1 MKTKYILLITIL
13 FAFVMNANAQ
23 YKRRGETLQSMGKNS
38 KPKKPDYTI
47 AQFKGKWQ
55 EIERRDR
62 KDSSLISFNDS
73 IQLTFSD
80 SSKVRTKSSTN
91 SPITMD
97 GEAMIE
103 NDNLLT
109 VAADEYTVKSLTAT
123 ELVLDDNDKY
133 IHRLKKVDHFWF
145 ETIGKDPAKKN

>member
-1 MKTKYILLITIL
+1 MKTKHFLLFVLL
-13 FAFVMNANAQ
+13 FSFIINANAQ
-23 YKRRGETLQSMGKNS
+23 YKRKGEALQTHGKNS
-38 KPKKPDYTI
+38 KSKKADYTI
-47 AQFKGKWQ
+47 EQFKGKWQ
-55 EIERRDR
+55 EIERLDR
-62 KDSSLISFNDS
+62 KDSSPVSFQDS
-73 IQLTFSD
+73 IQLIFSD

-109 VAADEYTVKSLTAT
+109 VAADEYTVKSLTT
-123 ELVLDDNDKY
+123 TDLVLDDNDKF
-133 IHRLKKVDHFWF
+133 IHRLKKVTQFWY

>member
-1 MKTKYILLITIL
+1 MKTKYFLLITIL
-13 FAFVMNANAQ
+13 FAFIINANAQ
-23 YKRRGETLQSMGKNS
+23 YKRRGETLQSMGKNN

-109 VAADEYTVKSLTAT
+109 IAADEYTVKSLTAT

-133 IHRLKKVDHFWF
+133 VHRLKKVDHFWF
-145 ETIGKDPAKKN
+145 ETIGKNVAKKN